1 MKKYIGNLINL
12 RTAMNAKQKEDYE
25 DNFDYVFYSE
35 GDESGFDQNK

>member
-1 MKKYIGNLINL
+1 
-12 RTAMNAKQKEDYE
+12 MNAKQKEDYE